1 MTEENVKNLY
11 EHSLLEISDEDL
23 EEETAKINEI
33 LSYANKI
40 FDISVEGVEPLEMVT
55 THKARL
61 REDVEK
67 ESLDREEALKNAH
80 DREYGYFRLKKV
92 L

>member
-1 MTEENVKNLY
+1 MTKENIKTLY
-11 EHSLLEISDEDL
+11 EHATLEISDDKL
-23 EEETAKINEI
+23 DEELKKVNSI
-33 LSYANKI
+33 LKYADKI
-40 FDISVEGVEPLEMVT
+40 FNLDIENVKPLEMIP
-55 THKARL
+55 THKTKL
-61 REDVEK
+61 REDVVK